1 MGNLTLP
8 VRKLFCFNVGHGA
21 APSGLLLCQAV
32 TTSQSKSSRW
42 TLLLAPSPRDVDT
55 IEVLP
60 LTLATVDVD
69 DPTKI
74 ARLHVEFQP
83 PSRAIVSACKI
94 RICC

>member
-1 MGNLTLP
+1 
-8 VRKLFCFNVGHGA
+8 
-21 APSGLLLCQAV
+21 
-32 TTSQSKSSRW
+32 
-42 TLLLAPSPRDVDT
+42 
-55 IEVLP
+55 LP